1 MSFPEHL
8 YVAGFISSFLPDV
21 LMCLEIQGVKDEPRD
36 FTS

>member
-21 LMCLEIQGVKDEPRD
+21 LTCLEIQGVKDEPRD